1 MSNHGLNVDPAI
13 WGADAHE
20 WRPERWLEPLPDTVA
35 AAKIP
40 GVYSNSYVLEAQFLE
55 HSLL

>member
-20 WRPERWLEPLPDTVA
+20 WRPERWLEPLPESVA

-40 GVYSNSYVLEAQFLE
+40 GVYSNSYVLEM
-55 HSLL
+55 

>member
-1 MSNHGLNVDPAI
+1 MDNNLLEGV
-13 WGADAHE
+13 
-20 WRPERWLEPLPDTVA
+20 RRWLEPLPETVA